1 MMYKSPATLWSDV
14 QKLSHINEDVML
26 NLRDTL
32 KEEKRK
38 KDEMGFAGVA
48 WPEEKNWIHLFLCN
62 DV

>member
-1 MMYKSPATLWSDV
+1 
-14 QKLSHINEDVML
+14 ML

-48 WPEEKNWIHLFLCN
+48 WPEEKNWIHLFLFN
-62 DV
+62 DVQKHINIYEVMYKS